1 MIVVAGTIKINP
13 ERKAE
18 AIKAALAMAQA
29 TEAESGCLRYQF
41 YESLA
46 QPNTFFIF
54 EEWETAVALEAHF
67 QTPHMAVFQE
77 KIPAFIAGEM
87 NIKRYEV
94 SAVAEL

>member
-18 AIKAALAMAQA
+18 AIEAALAMAQA

-46 QPNTFFIF
+46 HPNT
-54 EEWETAVALEAHF
+54 LEF
-67 QTPHMAVFQE
+67 GF
-77 KIPAFIAGEM
+77 
-87 NIKRYEV
+87 
-94 SAVAEL
+94 L